1 MTFLLISSKNLSC
14 SLWISLP
21 YICFLAQEIQKR
33 GLNLSLMNILTPKWQ
48 FMSTPKGSEMTALL
62 IKLRKDIP
70 FCLFECYCYMF
81 SSTNIFGG
89 LNLSM
94 MNIFKMKIFCYTK
107 MVDLPKMVRD
117 GYSNFWSANLLAP
130 RSFPSLSPEEFQYM
144 PLPNY
149 PFYVSNYLS
158 NRQIALMAQASI
170 VNPSEV
176 PGSSEIQRNQ
186 ANFRGT
192 WSFSGCSFKFWYT
205 RSLRGARWL

>member
-1 MTFLLISSKNLSC
+1 ML
-14 SLWISLP
+14 LP
-21 YICFLAQEIQKR
+21 YICFLAQKIQKR
-33 GLNLSLMNILTPKWQ
+33 GLKLSLMNISTPKWQ
-48 FMSTPKGSEMTALL
+48 FMSNPKGSEMTALL

-130 RSFPSLSPEEFQYM
+130 RSFPSMSPQGF
-144 PLPNY
+144 LPNY
-149 PFYVSNYLS
+149 PYYVSDYLP
-158 NRQIALMAQASI
+158 NRPITLTAQASI
-170 VNPSEV
+170 VNHSEV
-176 PGSSEIQRNQ
+176 PGSSNISEEHGP
-186 ANFRGT
+186 FT
-192 WSFSGCSFKFWYT
+192 GCPFKFW
-205 RSLRGARWL
+205 

>member
-1 MTFLLISSKNLSC
+1 
-14 SLWISLP
+14 
-21 YICFLAQEIQKR
+21 
-33 GLNLSLMNILTPKWQ
+33 MNISTPKWQ
-48 FMSTPKGSEMTALL
+48 FMSTPKGYKMTALL

-70 FCLFECYCYMF
+70 FCLFECCCYMF

-94 MNIFKMKIFCYTK
+94 MNISKVYCYTK

-130 RSFPSLSPEEFQYM
+130 RSFPSLSPQGFQYM

-149 PFYVSNYLS
+149 PFYVSNYQP

-176 PGSSEIQRNQ
+176 PRSYMHGFSEVVTTQSKRMNTFT
-186 ANFRGT
+186 NT
-192 WSFSGCSFKFWYT
+192 M
-205 RSLRGARWL
+205 